1 MKTTKKYE
9 KTKTDSEKTNRK
21 TSRKH
26 VIRKGLTGAA
36 MASMILSGISLASV
50 PAFADETVVSAESRL
65 VSSQEE
71 TPAFLEEGT
80 MMMPGRNDDSG
91 MFPGGNDNES
101 EFSGRSGD
109 TEMFPDDRGGMGP
122 FSGDNGESGEFPD
135 RSGGSEM
142 FPDADNRM
150 GQFPGMDGD
159 SKQFSGNNG
168 ESGQFPGMGGRMD
181 GSMGG
186 AMNGMEQNAAS
197 ASSPSEIVES
207 STVNTASSLE
217 ADETSTETIIMS
229 SENSQVKIEEAGTY
243 IISGTCSDGNIT
255 VKKGTTGVVLIL
267 KDLDLTSSTGA
278 AVSCNKGSE
287 VKIIIEGS
295 VKLTDAEDPADEDS
309 SDAET
314 ADAFDGA
321 ALKIKDGANVYLT
334 GSGTLAIDASACK
347 NGIKVGDEDTPSFV
361 IDGDLTISITAAND
375 GINSGYDLTILN
387 GKLNITASD
396 DAIHADRILT
406 IGSSDGS
413 GPEINVLSSK
423 EALEGTVVNLFGG
436 KGTVKASDDAVNAA
450 NSDGTYK
457 DTLTYSINITGGT
470 WDITCT
476 GGDGLDSNGNVNITG
491 GSTTISSAYN
501 GGEAG
506 IDYDGSL
513 YVEEGTLTNLSG
525 ISGPD

>member
-1 MKTTKKYE
+1 
-9 KTKTDSEKTNRK
+9 
-21 TSRKH
+21 
-26 VIRKGLTGAA
+26 
-36 MASMILSGISLASV
+36 
-50 PAFADETVVSAESRL
+50 
-65 VSSQEE
+65 
-71 TPAFLEEGT
+71 
-80 MMMPGRNDDSG
+80 
-91 MFPGGNDNES
+91 
-101 EFSGRSGD
+101 
-109 TEMFPDDRGGMGP
+109 
-122 FSGDNGESGEFPD
+122 
-135 RSGGSEM
+135 
-142 FPDADNRM
+142 
-150 GQFPGMDGD
+150 
-159 SKQFSGNNG
+159 
-168 ESGQFPGMGGRMD
+168 
-181 GSMGG
+181 
-186 AMNGMEQNAAS
+186 
-197 ASSPSEIVES
+197 
-207 STVNTASSLE
+207 
-217 ADETSTETIIMS
+217 
-229 SENSQVKIEEAGTY
+229 
-243 IISGTCSDGNIT
+243 
-255 VKKGTTGVVLIL
+255 
-267 KDLDLTSSTGA
+267 
-278 AVSCNKGSE
+278 
-287 VKIIIEGS
+287 
-295 VKLTDAEDPADEDS
+295 EDPADEDS
-309 SDAET
+309 ADAET

-321 ALKIKDGANVYLT
+321 ALKIKDGANVYLA
-334 GSGTLAIDASACK
+334 GSGTLTIDASACK

-361 IDGDLTISITAAND
+361 IDGDLTVNITAAND

-525 ISGPD
+525 VSGPDGMGGRMNGGMNSRINEGMNGRTNEGTGGRTNGDTNERMPGNRFKEETADKEQSDTSDDDQTEKDSDEEMKNGRSEEDPEIRSSRRNSKNGSSDGESSAENTAEDSQQGTGASEGNFFQRTWASIRNFFAKLFNKNV